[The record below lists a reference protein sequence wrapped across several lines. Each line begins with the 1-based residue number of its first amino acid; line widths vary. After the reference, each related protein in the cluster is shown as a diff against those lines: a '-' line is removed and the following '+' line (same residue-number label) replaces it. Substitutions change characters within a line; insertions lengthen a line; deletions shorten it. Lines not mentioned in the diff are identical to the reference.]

1 MNMPEADIWT
11 NTERYLIQQKEMY
24 GNLFYRERI
33 ARDTQASGLDDLAT
47 FEKSFQDCTQCALAS
62 HRSRIVFGHGSPY
75 ARLMIIG
82 EGPGEDE
89 DKAGLPFVGKAGQL
103 LDKMLAAIDFTRE
116 EVFIANIV
124 KCRPPGNRNPG
135 AEEIEACLPYLKKQI
150 ELIKP
155 RLILSLGRISAQS
168 LLGTDAPL
176 NQLRGRLH
184 SFGESQLL
192 VTYHPA
198 ALLRNP
204 EWKRPAWSDLQMLRK
219 FYDELVGDK
228 PVWKKP

>member
-1 MNMPEADIWT
+1 MSAPETDIWT
-11 NTERYLIQQKEMY
+11 TAERYLTQQKEIY
-24 GNLFYRERI
+24 GDLLYRDAAVQEAQSPDSGNLF
-33 ARDTQASGLDDLAT
+33 A
-47 FEKSFQDCTQCALAS
+47 FEKTVQDCTRCALAS
-62 HRSRIVFGHGSPY
+62 NRTRVVFGNGSPH

-103 LDKMLAAIDFTRE
+103 LEKMLAAIEFTRE

-124 KCRPPGNRNPG
+124 KCRPPGNRNPSTD
-135 AEEIEACLPYLKKQI
+135 EIEACLPYLKKQI
-150 ELIKP
+150 DLIKP

-168 LLGTDAPL
+168 LLGMDAPL
-176 NQLRGRLH
+176 NQLRGRFH
-184 SFGESQLL
+184 QFGDAQVL

-204 EWKRPAWSDLQMLRK
+204 EWKRPAWADLQLLRK
-219 FYDELVGDK
+219 TYDDIVGDK